1 MSDIRFNT
9 WLHRTGSGGVYQDSS
24 GRVGIG
30 TSVPTSALS
39 VVGVVS
45 ATSFT
50 GPLTGNVTGNVTGQ
64 ILGVQTS
71 ITVGDK
77 FINSSGVG
85 LGTTSTTGRNAGVST
100 AQ

>member
-9 WLHRTGSGGVYQDSS
+9 WLHRTGSGGVYQDAS
-24 GRVGIG
+24 GNVGIG

-39 VVGVVS
+39 IVGVVS

-50 GPLTGNVTGNVTGQ
+50 GNLTGNVTGQ

-77 FINSSGVG
+77 DRKSV
-85 LGTTSTTGRNAGVST
+85 V
-100 AQ
+100 